1 MEVPPSCPLE
11 DIRNAIIENGFF
23 AAKDPVLGQ
32 NIKQMDDDEVHFA
45 SAGGLQ
51 FCKINLL
58 DNPVSR
64 HYHSHQTGP

>member
-1 MEVPPSCPLE
+1 
-11 DIRNAIIENGFF
+11 
-23 AAKDPVLGQ
+23 LGQ